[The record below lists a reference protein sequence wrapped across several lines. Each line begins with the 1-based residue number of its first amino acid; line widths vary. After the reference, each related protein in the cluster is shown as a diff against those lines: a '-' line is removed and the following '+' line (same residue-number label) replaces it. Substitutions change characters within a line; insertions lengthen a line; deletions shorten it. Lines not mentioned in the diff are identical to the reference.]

1 MSKNPN
7 FKQNAAIE
15 QLADR
20 CVKCGMCLQSC
31 PTYQKTLDEGE
42 SPRGR
47 ISLIQGVFSGELKIT
62 SKLVTHLDNCLK
74 CRACE
79 DICPSDVPYGAI
91 IDTSLD
97 HIESNFKRGLFYRT
111 FRKTGLSLVKNTPL
125 LSTFFSMLRFY
136 QQSGLQWLAS
146 HSIFAINSR
155 FAQLNSALPSVPKKS
170 NWQAYY
176 PPLNTHQGDVALF
189 TGCIARTLDEKT
201 LQSSINV
208 MTKLG
213 YGVHVPQNQRCCGA
227 LHQHNGAKQQA
238 NLLLKYNH
246 QVFGELKIDAI
257 ITAASGCGTV
267 LAEGFNLAEDSINIE
282 QQCTNAVSTEIID
295 INTFLSTI
303 KWPENIILKPLN
315 KTIALH
321 DPCSLRR
328 VWRQHDKPYKLLK
341 KIPQINIESL
351 PHNDQCCGAAGSY
364 MLTHPRMA
372 NSLRDDKLNLIQTQ
386 PFDFLAT
393 SNIGCALHFAA
404 GLKEKQAEIEI
415 VHPVVLI
422 DRQIKNI

>member
-1 MSKNPN
+1 MSKNSDV
-7 FKQNAAIE
+7 KQNTEIE

-31 PTYQKTLDEGE
+31 PTYQKTLHEGE

-47 ISLIQGVFSGELKIT
+47 ISLIQGLLSGELKTT
-62 SKLVTHLDNCLK
+62 STLLAHLDSCLK

-79 DICPSDVPYGAI
+79 DICPSDVPYGTI
-91 IDTSLD
+91 IDTIHN
-97 HIESNFKRGLFYRT
+97 HIESSFKRGLFYRI
-111 FRKTGLSLVKNTPL
+111 FRKTGLSLVKHAPL
-125 LSTFFSMLRFY
+125 LSIFFSTLRFY

-146 HSIFAINSR
+146 HSLFAIDSR
-155 FAQLNSALPSVPKKS
+155 FAQLNSALPLIPKKP
-170 NWQAYY
+170 NWQTYY
-176 PPLNTHQGDVALF
+176 PPLNTHQGDIALF
-189 TGCIARTLDEKT
+189 TGCIARTLDVKT

-213 YGVHVPQNQRCCGA
+213 YGVYVPRNQRCCGA

-238 NLLLKYNH
+238 NLLLNYNE
-246 QVFGELKIDAI
+246 QVFGKLKIDAI
-257 ITAASGCGTV
+257 ISVASGCGTV
-267 LAEGFNLAEDSINIE
+267 LAEGLTEGLTEGSNG
-282 QQCTNAVSTEIID
+282 VSAQVID

-303 KWPENIILKPLN
+303 KWPENINLKPLN
-315 KTIALH
+315 KTIVIH

-328 VWRQHDKPYKLLK
+328 VWRQHDKPYQLLK
-341 KIPQINIESL
+341 KIPQIKIESL

-364 MLTHPRMA
+364 MLTHPQMA
-372 NSLRDDKLNLIQTQ
+372 NSLRDDKLNSIQAQ

-404 GLKEKQAEIEI
+404 GLKADLKKRQTEIDI
-415 VHPVVLI
+415 IHPVVLI
-422 DRQIKNI
+422 DQQIEHS

>member
-1 MSKNPN
+1 MSKNPD

-47 ISLIQGVFSGELKIT
+47 ISLIQGWLSGELKTT
-62 SKLVTHLDNCLK
+62 STLLAHLDSCLK

-91 IDTSLD
+91 IDTAHD
-97 HIESNFKRGLFYRT
+97 RIESSFKRGLFYRA
-111 FRKTGLSLVKNTPL
+111 FRKTGLSLVKNTRL
-125 LSTFFSMLRFY
+125 LSIFFSMLRFY

-155 FAQLNSALPSVPKKS
+155 FARLNTTLPSIPKQS

-176 PPLNTHQGDVALF
+176 PPQNKQQGDVALF
-189 TGCIARTLDEKT
+189 TGCIANILDIKT

-213 YGVHVPQNQRCCGA
+213 YGVYVPRNQRCCGA

-238 NLLLKYNH
+238 NSLLKHNG
-246 QVFGELKIDAI
+246 QVFAELKIDAI

-267 LAEGFNLAEDSINIE
+267 LAEDLKG
-282 QQCTNAVSTEIID
+282 VSTQIID

-303 KWPENIILKPLN
+303 KWPKNIDLTPLN

-341 KIPQINIESL
+341 KIPKLKIESL

-364 MLTHPRMA
+364 ILTHPQMA
-372 NSLRDDKLNLIQTQ
+372 NSLRDDKLNAIQTQ
-386 PFDFLAT
+386 TFDFLVT

-404 GLKEKQAEIEI
+404 GLKDRHAEIKV
-415 VHPVVLI
+415 VHPVELI
-422 DRQIKNI
+422 DWQIKKI